1 MAQWKS
7 LQVSRRGVALDHET
21 GESFCLNGTAA
32 AILNQMQ
39 NGLEAPAIAQNLVS
53 LYGIKLSEALT
64 DVYDF
69 ESKLYALGLDS

>member
-21 GESFCLNGTAA
+21 GESFCLNSTAA
-32 AILNQMQ
+32 SILNQMQ
-39 NGLEAPAIAQNLVS
+39 QGLEASLIAQNLVEI
-53 LYGIKLSEALT
+53 YGIKLSEALT
-64 DVYDF
+64 DVHDF